1 MKLHIKLVISLT
13 LVALAAPMLL
23 AQSRD
28 KDQSPPTRR
37 LTSWTSDRRE
47 YQVGDVITVLVSDAT
62 LATATKSQNGS
73 DNQTRK
79 NGVGIVPP
87 KVGTTAL
94 PSIDAS
100 MNMSKNASSSQS
112 GDAKRNLSFRGDIS
126 VRVIA
131 VDKTGL
137 LQVKGLKVVDVDK
150 NKQTLNLAGWIRPED
165 VSPDNLVQSD
175 RIADAQLTYQL
186 SGDLGK
192 TRGGLVGRLL
202 NVFWP

>member
-1 MKLHIKLVISLT
+1 MKIQQSPLFAFTFLLLS
-13 LVALAAPMLL
+13 APMLL
-23 AQSRD
+23 AQA
-28 KDQSPPTRR
+28 KDQSTAAPRH
-37 LTSWTSDRRE
+37 LTSWTADRRE

-62 LATATKSQNGS
+62 LASATKSQSGS
-73 DNQTRK
+73 DQQSRK
-79 NGVGIVPP
+79 NGLGITPP
-87 KVGTTAL
+87 KIGETTL

-100 MNMSKNASSSQS
+100 MTMGKNASSTQS

-126 VRVIA
+126 VRVVA

-150 NKQTLNLAGWIRPED
+150 NKQTLNLTGFIRPED
-165 VSPDNLVQSD
+165 VTPENLVQSE
-175 RIADAQLTYQL
+175 RIADAQLTYEL

-192 TRGGLVGRLL
+192 TRGGIIGRLL

>member
-13 LVALAAPMLL
+13 FVALAAPMLL
-23 AQSRD
+23 AQAAD
-28 KDQSPPTRR
+28 KDQSAPTRR

-94 PSIDAS
+94 PAIDAS

-126 VRVIA
+126 VRVVA

>member
-1 MKLHIKLVISLT
+1 MKIQQSPLFAFTFLLLS
-13 LVALAAPMLL
+13 APMLL
-23 AQSRD
+23 AQA
-28 KDQSPPTRR
+28 KDQSTAAPRH
-37 LTSWTSDRRE
+37 LTSWTADRRE

-62 LATATKSQNGS
+62 LASATKSQSGS
-73 DNQTRK
+73 DQQSRK
-79 NGVGIVPP
+79 NGLGITPP
-87 KVGTTAL
+87 KIGETTL

-100 MNMSKNASSSQS
+100 MTMGKNASSTQS

-126 VRVIA
+126 VRVVA

-150 NKQTLNLAGWIRPED
+150 NKQTLNLTGFIRPED
-165 VSPDNLVQSD
+165 VTPENLVQSE
-175 RIADAQLTYQL
+175 RIADAQLTYEL

-192 TRGGLVGRLL
+192 TRGGLIGRIL